1 MLILEDIV
9 LKRVKINDAICE
21 DLPILTS
28 DALRLHELFRISI
41 SQTRNDIILKRSLV
55 PQAYILK

>member
-9 LKRVKINDAICE
+9 LKRVKNNDAICE